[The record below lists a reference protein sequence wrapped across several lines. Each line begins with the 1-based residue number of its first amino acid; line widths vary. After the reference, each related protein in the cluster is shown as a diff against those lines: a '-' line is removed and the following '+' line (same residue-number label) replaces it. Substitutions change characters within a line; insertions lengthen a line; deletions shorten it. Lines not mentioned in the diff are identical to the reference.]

1 MKTLAVLFVFF
12 SLLPEQGAHAGSKSS
27 LVAFGDLGQHL
38 VPASALFFSL
48 SKGDRVGAVQLV
60 ESYLVTLGTV
70 YGIKYS
76 TCCTRPY
83 GGKYSFPSG
92 HTASA
97 FVGTA
102 YLSER
107 YGTAY
112 AVPAFAI
119 STVVGYSRT
128 QSHNHHMRDVV
139 IGAFMAYIAAV
150 MFTDPYQKKSLVISP
165 LCEEGCR
172 GVSFTKNF

>member
-1 MKTLAVLFVFF
+1 MLLFF
-12 SLLPEQGAHAGSKSS
+12 SLLPEQGAHAGSKTP
-27 LVAFGDLGQHL
+27 LVTFGDLGQHL
-38 VPASALFFSL
+38 VPVSALLFSL
-48 SKGDRVGAVQLV
+48 SKGDREGTVQLL
-60 ESYLVTLGTV
+60 ESYLVTLGAV

-83 GGKYSFPSG
+83 GGRYSFPSG

-112 AVPAFAI
+112 AAPALAI

-139 IGAFMAYIAAV
+139 VGAFMAYIAAV
-150 MFTDPYQKKSLVISP
+150 IFTSPYQKRSLVISP
-165 LCEEGCR
+165 VCEEGCR
-172 GVSFTKNF
+172 GVSFAKKF